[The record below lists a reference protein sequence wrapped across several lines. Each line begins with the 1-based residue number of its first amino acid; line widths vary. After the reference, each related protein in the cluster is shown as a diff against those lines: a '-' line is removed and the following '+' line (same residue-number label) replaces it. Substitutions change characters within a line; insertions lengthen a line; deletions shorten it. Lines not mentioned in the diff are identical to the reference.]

1 MQAWINHA
9 SDSYDFE
16 LRNERM
22 TKRITLPPLGEH
34 DDDWLTILAWL
45 YSRSR
50 GSQAAALVSAGI
62 VEQKAEIEKMLDYMA
77 RKRGITTEQLIKGI
91 LGGTIDDD
99 RDDSIDEE

>member
-1 MQAWINHA
+1 
-9 SDSYDFE
+9 
-16 LRNERM
+16 M

-45 YSRSR
+45 YGRSR
-50 GSQAAALVSAGI
+50 ASQAAALISVGVA
-62 VEQKAEIEKMLDYMA
+62 EQKTEVATMLEYMA
-77 RKRGITTEQLIKGI
+77 QKRGITVDELIKSI

>member
-1 MQAWINHA
+1 
-9 SDSYDFE
+9 
-16 LRNERM
+16 M

-34 DDDWLTILAWL
+34 DDDWITILAWL

-50 GSQAAALVSAGI
+50 SSQAAALISVGVA
-62 VEQKAEIEKMLDYMA
+62 EQKAEVATMLDYMA
-77 RKRGITTEQLIKGI
+77 QKRAVTVDELIKSI